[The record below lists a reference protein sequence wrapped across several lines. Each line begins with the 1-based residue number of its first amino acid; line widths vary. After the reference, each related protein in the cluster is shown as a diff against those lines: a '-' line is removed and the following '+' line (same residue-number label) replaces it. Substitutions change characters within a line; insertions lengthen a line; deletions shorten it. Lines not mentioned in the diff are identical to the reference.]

1 MRCET
6 CDKEFP
12 DSAVKVW
19 NAKKVCPVCFRTLNG
34 VQSEERPS
42 PPGPE
47 YRAPVEKF
55 PVDPG
60 SIRGN
65 FVQQQIGSAQLAGLG
80 DAVMTAAADLGISL
94 SRDQV
99 LRILANNNF
108 PEYTKVATPLTPEER
123 AVAVE
128 VKYRWWKNRRDR
140 LPKGSTQISDTKLRE
155 MAVHE
160 VESAEI
166 GRATGAG
173 QLAHKAGCVVVLALV
188 SVCSMMATAVLVGLM
203 IVRGH

>member
-19 NAKKVCPVCFRTLNG
+19 SGKKVCPACFQTLNDAQSGQRSSQPADLHQTIGDKARALADEVVPTSLANPGAHGAFRG
-34 VQSEERPS
+34 VAE
-42 PPGPE
+42 
-47 YRAPVEKF
+47 
-55 PVDPG
+55 
-60 SIRGN
+60 
-65 FVQQQIGSAQLAGLG
+65 
-80 DAVMTAAADLGISL
+80 AVMTAAEDLGISL
-94 SRDQV
+94 SREQV

-128 VKYRWWKNRRDR
+128 VKYRWYKNM
-140 LPKGSTQISDTKLRE
+140 LGAKHSDATIRE
-155 MAVHE
+155 IAAQQ
-160 VESAEI
+160 VEAAEI

-173 QLAHKAGCVVVLALV
+173 QLAHKLGCAVVLALV
-188 SVCSMMATAVLVGLM
+188 SACSMTIAAVLVAVM
-203 IVRGH
+203 IVRGF